1 MATTESQLR
10 SKANILFSYWTSYFG
25 PFNGP
30 RLHTGIVQRA
40 NKPLLRKYI
49 RLISAFVRSL
59 PPRRIVELVVSGNDG
74 FLISEIWLREFF
86 TSWETVEW
94 RLTIRPKIDSSHA
107 VRHADYIS
115 KEGMTLGWA
124 QNIGCRYTD
133 WHSWILSRPR
143 SGYFESLHI
152 WDTKTLFKLRI
163 FKQWGFRQNFRVSCL
178 LWVQK

>member
-30 RLHTGIVQRA
+30 RLLTGIVQRA

-74 FLISEIWLREFF
+74 FLISEI
-86 TSWETVEW
+86 
-94 RLTIRPKIDSSHA
+94 
-107 VRHADYIS
+107 
-115 KEGMTLGWA
+115 
-124 QNIGCRYTD
+124 
-133 WHSWILSRPR
+133 
-143 SGYFESLHI
+143 
-152 WDTKTLFKLRI
+152 
-163 FKQWGFRQNFRVSCL
+163 
-178 LWVQK
+178 